1 LKFDNPAVILTR
13 MTTKQ
18 KTDVVDSEAVLRGLL
33 DADPELAADW
43 HRLAPGRVVAFA
55 LIHYRH
61 EHGLTQRDLA
71 KQLGVSQPRVADLES
86 GEKSPTIET
95 LAAISAS
102 TGIEFAISTSR
113 AGDSSR
119 LLAKPMIS
127 DHRAQVEPAGASLT
141 VLARVPGLAAHNES

>member
-1 LKFDNPAVILTR
+1 MKFDNPAVIITR

-18 KTDVVDSEAVLRGLL
+18 KTGVVDSEAVLRALL
-33 DADPELAADW
+33 DSDPEFAADW
-43 HRLAPGRVVAFA
+43 NRLAPARVVSFA

-95 LAAISAS
+95 LAAISAA
-102 TGIEFAISTSR
+102 TGIEFAVSTSR
-113 AGDSSR
+113 AGDSSS
-119 LLAKPMIS
+119 LLAKPRAS
-127 DHRAQVEPAGASLT
+127 DHRAQADPAGASLT
-141 VLARVPGLAAHNES
+141 VISRMPEHRPTA